1 MNHWF
6 QSEESSEHHF
16 NPVPSLF
23 TLCNALCGFSAI
35 IHAMAAQ
42 PGQVPAISL
51 WLIGFAMLF
60 DVLDGLAARV
70 LKAQSTHGMNLDS
83 LADAI
88 SFGAAPAVI
97 IYRLLL
103 GDGAG
108 SGLTESL
115 AWFVAAFYLGC
126 ELWRLAHYNS
136 IALQETDDRSDFI
149 GLPSP
154 GAAAL
159 ICSMAVVVPA
169 LELGDRT
176 TLAAYIAH
184 AMLSATLMISTVP
197 YTHVRRCLSNT
208 RKWISVAFLAA
219 VFISVFMFKI
229 WGLVGWAYLYV
240 LYAPLLE
247 MESRLARHAEKHATM
262 L

>member
-1 MNHWF
+1 MNHWL
-6 QSEESSEHHF
+6 QSEESAEHPF

-23 TLCNALCGFSAI
+23 TLCNALCGFTSI
-35 IHAMAAQ
+35 IHAVAA
-42 PGQVPAISL
+42 PAGQVPVISL

-97 IYRLLL
+97 IYRLVL

-108 SGLTESL
+108 AGLNEIV

-126 ELWRLAHYNS
+126 ELWRLAHYNT
-136 IALQETDDRSDFI
+136 IAILETDDRSDFV

-154 GAAAL
+154 GAAGL
-159 ICSMAVVVPA
+159 ICSMALLVPA
-169 LELGDRT
+169 LDLGART
-176 TLAAYIAH
+176 VVLAYIAH
-184 AMLSATLMISTVP
+184 AMLSAALMISTVP
-197 YTHVRRCLSNT
+197 YTHVRRCLSKS
-208 RKWISVAFLAA
+208 RKWVSIAFLAA
-219 VFISVFMFKI
+219 VTASIFLFKV

-240 LYAPLLE
+240 LYAPFLE
-247 MESRLARHAEKHATM
+247 VESRLARHVQKHATM